1 MRPLWGVGAMC
12 ALLLIAADASAAW
25 NNVFQVCCFG
35 CRKQPVA
42 VSHYAAAAPDPCCNP
57 CPQPVCTTRYVQ
69 RCYYQPVT
77 SYTTRSYYE
86 PVTTYRTSYYYEP
99 VTTYRYSCYYDP
111 CTGCSQQVACPT
123 TSYRLRSQCC
133 PVQSWVQR
141 CCQVP
146 VTTYRQCS
154 YWEPVTTCCQPQAP
168 CCPTS
173 LSAAVPAVS
182 YQDPSAQVA
191 APSAPAPAPPAVT
204 EQRQAPAAPG
214 VQEYPE
220 RRNGGSGSPLYDRY
234 YPPTQPAP
242 SNMPKT
248 EGSSLRQAPPRLPV
262 LTPPAVPVTPPAVKI
277 DRIVSL
283 PHTSLY
289 GKVVRNDDV
298 PRPNVKLMFVSE
310 AARAQQQVNA
320 DADGQFRVSLASGG
334 WLVYVQGND
343 NKPVF
348 HSKIDVRDNES
359 RRVVL
364 VSR

>member
-1 MRPLWGVGAMC
+1 MKSLWGVTG
-12 ALLLIAADASAAW
+12 ALLLLAADAGTASAAW

-35 CRKQPVA
+35 CRKQQAA
-42 VSHYAAAAPDPCCNP
+42 VSHYAAPDPCCNP

-77 SYTTRSYYE
+77 SYTTKTYYE

-123 TSYRLRSQCC
+123 TSYRMRSQCC

-173 LSAAVPAVS
+173 MSQPCQNGHAAA
-182 YQDPSAQVA
+182 A
-191 APSAPAPAPPAVT
+191 APSHAAPSYPAPAVT
-204 EQRQAPAAPG
+204 EQRSTPAPA
-214 VQEYPE
+214 VQEYPQ
-220 RRNGGSGSPLYDRY
+220 RNGGSSGSPLYDRY
-234 YPPTQPAP
+234 YPPSNAPPAQ
-242 SNMPKT
+242 MPKT
-248 EGSSLRQAPPRLPV
+248 EGSSLRQTPPRLPV
-262 LTPPAVPVTPPAVKI
+262 LTPPATPVNPPSVKI

-289 GKVVRNDDV
+289 GKVVRNDDA
-298 PRPNVKLMFVSE
+298 PRPNVTLKFVSD
-310 AARAQQQVNA
+310 APQGPQQQIKA
-320 DADGQFRVSLASGG
+320 DADGQFRVSLASGA
-334 WLVYVQGND
+334 WLVYVQGAD
-343 NKPVF
+343 DTPVF

-359 RRVVL
+359 RRVIL